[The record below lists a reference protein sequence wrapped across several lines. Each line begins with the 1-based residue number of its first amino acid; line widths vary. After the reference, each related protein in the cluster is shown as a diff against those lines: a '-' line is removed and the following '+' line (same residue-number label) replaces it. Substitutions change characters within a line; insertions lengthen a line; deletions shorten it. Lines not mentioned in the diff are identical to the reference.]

1 MVGLSRWIAI
11 AAGDVSGTTI
21 ERLHRGATL
30 GLLTADEADRLAGG
44 FESIY
49 GLLLRHEVEAIR
61 AGSTPDTF
69 IAPKELDTLTR
80 RHLRETFRAVAL
92 VQARVD
98 RNWLYRL
105 PG

>member
-1 MVGLSRWIAI
+1 M
-11 AAGDVSGTTI
+11 
-21 ERLHRGATL
+21 
-30 GLLTADEADRLAGG
+30 
-44 FESIY
+44 
-49 GLLLRHEVEAIR
+49 EAIR